1 MKAISGEIQIKD
13 AKINIYEYNT
23 IIIGSGAASL
33 NAADTLHK
41 LGQRDIALITEGMN
55 KGTSRNTGSD
65 KQTYYKQSTT
75 IKDEDSPIK
84 MAKTLYNGG
93 AMHGDIA
100 LVEAVLSLKSFYN
113 LIHIG
118 VPFPHDE
125 YGQYVGYKTD
135 HDENSRAS
143 SVGPLTSKYMTEKL
157 EEQVKKNGTD
167 IFDKFL
173 VIGILKDFT
182 KNESVGVLTIDIKN
196 INDSDYGLTLF
207 SCRNIIYGT
216 GGPASTYYRSVYPK
230 SQSGA
235 TGIALEAGVKA
246 HNLTEW
252 QYGIAST
259 KFRWNLSGTY
269 QQVIPRYVSTD
280 NDMNDEREFLEDYFD
295 NPSDLLNAVFLK
307 GYQWPFDARKLA
319 NNGSSMIDLLIYIET
334 QIKGRRVFLDFR
346 NNPTCADL
354 NGAFQFDLLGKEAYD
369 YLFNSDALLRTP
381 IERLK
386 KMNPLAIKLYKDH
399 NIDLEKEFLEIDV
412 CAQHQNGGL
421 VGDIW
426 WQSNLKH
433 FFPVGEVNGTLG
445 VYRPG
450 GTALNSTQVGSYRAA
465 EFISKAYTQNPTDI
479 NQFTEKVKTQVEKK
493 IDFIKMIK
501 IDKNQKSNLMEF
513 QTKIQKEMS
522 KNASFIREISGIRK
536 SMDYFNKT
544 FHSLVDLIHIK
555 ELKELP
561 VVFRIYDMLIT
572 QISILSSIEE
582 YIEYGG
588 DSRGSYLVHNE
599 HGDYEI
605 DYQGVNLK
613 YSLDNT
619 IEDKVCETQIKEE
632 NSSIEVTQMWTTVR
646 AIPEYD
652 TWFENIWREYR
663 KNNIYN
669 GGMNNETN

>member
-1 MKAISGEIQIKD
+1 MKTMRREVQIED
-13 AKINIYEYNT
+13 VKIKVYEYNT
-23 IIIGSGAASL
+23 IVVGSGAASL
-33 NAADTLHK
+33 NAADTLYK
-41 LGQRDIALITEGMN
+41 LGQTDIALITEGMN

-75 IKDEDSPIK
+75 IKDEDSPLK
-84 MAKTLYNGG
+84 MARTLYNGG

-100 LVEAVLSLKSFYN
+100 LVEAALSLKSFYN
-113 LIHIG
+113 LINIG

-157 EEQVKKNGTD
+157 EEEVRKNGID
-167 IFDKFL
+167 IFDRFL
-173 VIGILKDFT
+173 VIGILKDPQ
-182 KNESVGVLTIDIKN
+182 KDESVGVLTMDIKN
-196 INDSDYGLTLF
+196 INDSDYGLTIF
-207 SCRNIIYGT
+207 NCKNIIYGT

-269 QQVIPRYVSTD
+269 QQVMPRYVSM
-280 NDMNDEREFLEDYFD
+280 NKDMNDEREFLEDYFD

-307 GYQWPFDARKLA
+307 GYQWPFDSRKLA

-346 NNPTCADL
+346 KNPNCADSM
-354 NGAFQFDLLGKEAYD
+354 GEFKFDLLGKEAYD
-369 YLFNSDALLRTP
+369 YLFNSNALLKTP

-399 NIDLEKEFLEIDV
+399 DIDLEKELLEIDV

-421 VGDIW
+421 SGNIW
-426 WQSNLKH
+426 WESNVKH

-465 EFISKAYTQNPTDI
+465 EFISKVYTQKPIDTD
-479 NQFTEKVKTQVEKK
+479 QFIDKVKDQVEKK
-493 IDFIKMIK
+493 IDFIKKIK
-501 IDKNQKSNLMEF
+501 IDKNKKSNLLEF
-513 QTKIQKEMS
+513 QKELQQEMS
-522 KNASFIREISGIRK
+522 KNGAFIREISEIRK
-536 SMDYFNKT
+536 SIDYFNKV
-544 FHSLVDLIHIK
+544 FNLLVDLLYIND
-555 ELKELP
+555 LKELP
-561 VVFRIYDMLIT
+561 TVFRIYDMLIN
-572 QISILSSIEE
+572 QIAILSSIEA
-582 YIEYGG
+582 YIKHGG

-619 IEDKVCETQIKEE
+619 MEDEVCETEIKEE
-632 NSSIEVTQMWTTVR
+632 NSLIKSIQSWTKVR
-646 AIPEYD
+646 PIPQYD
-652 TWFENIWREYR
+652 SWFENVWQEYR
-663 KNNIYN
+663 ENNIYN
-669 GGMNNETN
+669 GGINDETK